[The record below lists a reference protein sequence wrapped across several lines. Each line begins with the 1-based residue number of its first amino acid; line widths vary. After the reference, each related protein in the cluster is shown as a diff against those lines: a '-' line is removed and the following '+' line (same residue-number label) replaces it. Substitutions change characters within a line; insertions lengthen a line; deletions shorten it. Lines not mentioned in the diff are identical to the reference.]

1 MLHTTVNSKTIMTF
15 SILVIVLVS
24 LFASCS
30 ILTNQQAGGRGGAAG
45 DSFASAGRSEG
56 GHAGFVGSSSGIE
69 GGHVTGGSFV
79 GHTGEGRGGNFV
91 DHVGGGGLAGHLGH
105 FSFGGY
111 GGYGCYHHHHHHRSY
126 TCY

>member
-45 DSFASAGRSEG
+45 EVALPAPDVAKAVMP
-56 GHAGFVGSSSGIE
+56 A
-69 GGHVTGGSFV
+69 
-79 GHTGEGRGGNFV
+79 
-91 DHVGGGGLAGHLGH
+91 L
-105 FSFGGY
+105 
-111 GGYGCYHHHHHHRSY
+111 
-126 TCY
+126 